1 MHAPRLAVLLLC
13 APLCTQSPQA
23 NTHIAVRGTLDP
35 RPGEIYTS
43 VTGFVLGG
51 TEYALVTT
59 QKNTSMLGAQD
70 PDNIGFIHN
79 VGYVGPDDWKQI
91 DTVETTV
98 GNVPTTYSLGV
109 NGSPGDNATGFIEF
123 RVVTSTGFGA
133 PVTWN
138 GGTAP
143 FLTPHWLAID
153 KTTKMMAVCDPAG
166 GRELVYQIS
175 PGTLPTGIPENPAP
189 LPTWSRQHSV
199 AHSGLRN
206 GLLTSIVALAPQ
218 VFEIRVRNG
227 AGSGSGYQFTGP
239 GTPHGVATTT
249 NSAYALVAS
258 SLSAGG
264 TDSYTLTLVNQ
275 SNGAMTALPNTTA
288 VGPVGH
294 AHGNSV
300 HVVGN
305 TAYVAYRTVGFKAF
319 DLSAL
324 PFVPPAIMEYDNPIV
339 GGQPDNLVSIY
350 PGQPSGVIY
359 ALYERS
365 GFRVLQPA
373 LNRTSYGVG
382 SGGTPG
388 IPLLTATPP
397 YIGGSFTFNISN
409 ALPNTFGALLLGAA
423 QANIPVF
430 GFTLL
435 VDPSGPYVTLGFP
448 VSGAGTAALPLAI
461 PNNLSLLSLSLFN
474 QALLVDAGAASGIAA
489 TQGLRID

>member
-1 MHAPRLAVLLLC
+1 MPSLRLAVLLLL
-13 APLCTQSPQA
+13 APLSAQSPQA
-23 NTHIAVRGTLDP
+23 NNHIAVRGTLNP
-35 RPGEIYTS
+35 RSGETYTA
-43 VTGFVLGG
+43 VTGLVLGG
-51 TEYALVTT
+51 NEHALLTT
-59 QKNTSMLGAQD
+59 QKNTVMVNAQN
-70 PDNIGFIHN
+70 PDNILHIHN
-79 VGYVGPDDWKQI
+79 VGYTGPDDWKQI
-91 DTVETTV
+91 DTVDTTV

-123 RVVTSTGFGA
+123 RVVTTAGFGA
-133 PVTWN
+133 PIPWG

-153 KTTKMMAVCDPAG
+153 KVTKMIGVCDPMG

-175 PGTLPTGIPENPAP
+175 PGALPMGNPENPAP
-189 LPTWSRQHSV
+189 LPAWSRNHFV
-199 AHSGLRN
+199 EHSGLRN
-206 GLLTSIVALAPQ
+206 GRLTSVVTLANQ
-218 VFEIRVRNG
+218 VFEIRVRTG
-227 AGSGSGYQFTGP
+227 AGSGNGYQFTGP
-239 GTPHGVATTT
+239 GTPHAVATTT

-264 TDSYTLTLVNQ
+264 TQSYTLTLVNQ

-288 VGPVGH
+288 VGPVGP

-324 PFVPPAIMEYDNPIV
+324 PVVPPAIMEYDNPIV

-373 LNRTSYGVG
+373 LNRTAYGVG

-409 ALPNTFGALLLGAA
+409 ALPSTFGALLLGAA
-423 QANIPVF
+423 AANIPVF

-435 VDPSGPYVTLGFP
+435 VDPSGPYVSLGFA
-448 VSGAGTAALPLAI
+448 VSGAGTAALPLAL
-461 PNNLSLLSLSLFN
+461 PNNLSLLSISLFN
-474 QALLVDAGAASGIAA
+474 QALVVDAGAPFGIAA
-489 TQGLRID
+489 TQGLRLD